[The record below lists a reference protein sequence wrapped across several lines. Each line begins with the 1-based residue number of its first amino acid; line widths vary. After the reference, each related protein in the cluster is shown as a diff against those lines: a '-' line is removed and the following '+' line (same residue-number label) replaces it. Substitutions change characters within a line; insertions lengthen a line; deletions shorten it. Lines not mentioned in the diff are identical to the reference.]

1 MKRSF
6 ILLLRLY
13 KGAVSPYWPG
23 QCRYHPT
30 CSDYAL
36 EAVTRHGSLAGVWLA
51 ARRLARC
58 GPWGAGGFDPVPDPG
73 KRKAGPEQFVTRSG

>member
-1 MKRSF
+1 MKTLLIS
-6 ILLLRLY
+6 LLRLY
-13 KGAVSPYWPG
+13 KGTVSPYWPG

-36 EAVTRHGSLAGVWLA
+36 EAVRVHGSLAGSWLA

-58 GPWGAGGFDPVPDPG
+58 GPWGSGGLDPVPAPRGDT
-73 KRKAGPEQFVTRSG
+73 AGPEQFGIRSG